1 MPQDADHQQ
10 ESRLLEKQRV
20 ALLGTLAGMSKRDA
34 CRLIRRHG
42 GTVARKPD
50 ATITL
55 VVLGEADIPVD
66 KPADSHPF
74 WNEQTRRAAEEGRLT
89 TITETQLWQRL
100 GLVDQ
105 HNSVR
110 GLYTPAIV
118 AELLGIPVALV
129 RRWHR
134 KGVIVPVREVR
145 RLPYFDFREVATA
158 RRLADLLAAG
168 CSPQAIEKQLS
179 DLTRFIPSV
188 ERPLRQ
194 LSVIVEGKQ
203 LLFRQRGRLRE
214 PRGQLRFDFE
224 ARAGTGSPACDADLP
239 APAVVPLPRPA
250 ADAPAGATPAEM
262 FAMAGELEE
271 DGLLEDA
278 VLMYRAVLSAAGPD
292 AEVNFL
298 LAELLYRLGDVP
310 AARERYYA
318 AIEADE
324 EFIEARANLGC
335 ILAETGEPELAV
347 AALEGALNLHPDYP
361 DAHYHLART
370 LDDLGRNDEAASHWR
385 RFLTLVP
392 DSPWAEEAHDRLLD
406 TTRTP

>member
-1 MPQDADHQQ
+1 M
-10 ESRLLEKQRV
+10 EKERV
-20 ALLGTLAGMSKRDA
+20 ALLGKLAGMSKRDA
-34 CRLIRRHG
+34 GRLIRRHG
-42 GTVARKPD
+42 GTVARRSD

-66 KPADSHPF
+66 QPADSRPF
-74 WNEQTRRAAEEGRLT
+74 WNEQTRHAAEEGRLT
-89 TITETQLWQRL
+89 TITETQLWERL
-100 GLVDQ
+100 GLVEQ
-105 HNSVR
+105 HKSVR

-118 AELLGIPVALV
+118 AELLGIPVGLV

-194 LSVIVEGKQ
+194 LSFIVEGKQ
-203 LLFRQRGRLRE
+203 LLFRDRGRLQE
-214 PRGQLRFDFE
+214 PGGQLRFDFQ
-224 ARAGTGSPACDADLP
+224 ARSDTAERRAAADHP
-239 APAVVPLPRPA
+239 GPAVVPLPATVGDPPA
-250 ADAPAGATPAEM
+250 AASPAEM
-262 FAMAGELEE
+262 FALAGELEE
-271 DGLLEDA
+271 DGRLDDA
-278 VLMYRAVLSAAGPD
+278 VLMYRAVLAAAGPD

-318 AIEADE
+318 AIEVDDD
-324 EFIEARANLGC
+324 FIEARANLGC
-335 ILAETGEPELAV
+335 ILAETGQSDLAV
-347 AALEGALNLHPDYP
+347 AALQGALNLHPDYP

-370 LDDLGRNDEAASHWR
+370 LDDLGRQDQAATHWR
-385 RFLTLVP
+385 RFLALVP
-392 DSPWAEEAHDRLLD
+392 DSPWAEEAHDRLFD
-406 TTRTP
+406 TPRIP